1 MANVFDPLRTA
12 AAYVDALAVTQ
23 GSAAVWLERRRAR
36 LAALLQHTA
45 EHSPLYRRLWA
56 SALAR
61 KPAGACDLDELPPVH
76 RAELMR
82 RFEQWVLD
90 PRLTLEGLRRFTR
103 EPARIGEPYLGRYI
117 VWESSGSSGEPA
129 VFVQDGEA
137 LAVNDALQCARGP
150 VASALPSW
158 LVPTWAWFGPT
169 PPRLAFVGAVDGHFA
184 SAVSLARL
192 ARVNPWLQG
201 SLRSF
206 SFLQPLAEL
215 VAALNDWRPT
225 VLSSYPSMAW
235 VLAQEQAA
243 GRLRIAPREVWTGG
257 ETLTPALRGAL
268 AQRFGAAVR
277 DTYGA
282 SECLEIASECR
293 CGALHLHADWV
304 ILEPVD
310 ARLRPVPEGEA
321 GAAALLTNLAN
332 RVQPIVRYVLGD
344 RVRCLSG
351 RCDCGSA
358 LPRIEVQGRDDELL
372 SLRGRGGR
380 PVHLAPLALVT
391 VLEEGAGVFDF
402 ELCQT
407 GPAALRL
414 TLFGAPADAAGAAG
428 TVLRRWLR
436 LQGVD
441 RLRLECDAQPDSGGR
456 GRSGKRRR
464 VRTLGAAPA
473 TSI

>member
-1 MANVFDPLRTA
+1 MATVFDPLRTA

-23 GSAAVWLERRRAR
+23 GGAAAWRERRRVR
-36 LAALLQHTA
+36 LAALLRHTA
-45 EHSPLYRRLWA
+45 AHSPLYRRHWA
-56 SALAR
+56 GALAG
-61 KPAGACDLDELPPVH
+61 KGAAACALPELPPVR

-82 RFEQWVLD
+82 HFDQWVTD
-90 PRLTLEGLRRFTR
+90 PQLTLEGLRRFTR
-103 EPARIGEPYLGRYI
+103 ERARIGTRYLGRCI

-158 LVPTWAWFGPT
+158 LVPSWTLFGPAL
-169 PPRLAFVGAVDGHFA
+169 PRLAFVGAVDGHFA
-184 SAVSLARL
+184 SVVSLARL
-192 ARVNPWLQG
+192 AQVNPWLQG
-201 SLRSF
+201 ALRTF

-215 VAALNDWRPT
+215 VAALNDWRPSL
-225 VLSSYPSMAW
+225 LSTYPSMAW
-235 VLAQEQAA
+235 VLAEERAA

-257 ETLTPALRGAL
+257 ETLTPALRRAL
-268 AQRFGAAVR
+268 AQRFGVAVR

-310 ARLRPVPEGEA
+310 ACLRPVPEGEA

-332 RVQPIVRYVLGD
+332 RLQPIVRYVLGD
-344 RVRCLSG
+344 RVRYLPG
-351 RCDCGSA
+351 ACDCGSA

-380 PVHLAPLALVT
+380 PLHLAPLALVT

-414 TLFGAPADAAGAAG
+414 TLFGAPADAARAAG

-441 RLRLECDAQPDSGGR
+441 RLRLECHAHPDSGRR

-464 VRTLGAAPA
+464 VRALGAAPA
-473 TSI
+473 ASV